1 MRLRCCI
8 VLVCVSILGFA
19 RLSAGLA
26 QLDSVRDFSVSRTSL
41 NFAGLAAGA
50 AGGQIL
56 RAWGVS
62 IESAS
67 GDLPIIAVDAVAGQR
82 FSLLSNAN
90 DDASQNVA
98 LILNLSRPARQMG
111 FTLRNGTATTM
122 ATVTAFDNQGRQVG
136 EFVVDQISRTG
147 GPFVGFETTDEDETF
162 SKVLIDY
169 GDAEEAEQII
179 DLEITFIHRPF
190 FTSFLAQVADGV
202 FGANTFQTTVIVT
215 NLANTTAQGNIR
227 FTGDDGMPIDMAL
240 RENDSAQ
247 SILTAGLGGSVIFQ
261 LLPFSSRSYTTSGLN
276 SPPVQAYAEIRSSA
290 PIGTTAI
297 FRAVVNSR
305 AFEAGVGAT
314 TAFHRISA
322 AVSREAAGFDSG
334 IAVANPNDEA
344 VQALIQLISGGAVV
358 ATNTTFLSLGSG
370 QHVAA
375 FLPELFGDIEADFQG
390 TILINSPLPL
400 VATVLRTATG
410 IVSSSLPIG
419 GTER

>member
-1 MRLRCCI
+1 MTTPLKT
-8 VLVCVSILGFA
+8 
-19 RLSAGLA
+19 
-26 QLDSVRDFSVSRTSL
+26 SR
-41 NFAGLAAGA
+41 
-50 AGGQIL
+50 
-56 RAWGVS
+56 W
-62 IESAS
+62 
-67 GDLPIIAVDAVAGQR
+67 
-82 FSLLSNAN
+82 
-90 DDASQNVA
+90 
-98 LILNLSRPARQMG
+98 ILNLSRPARQMG

-358 ATNTTFLSLGSG
+358 ATNTTFLSLGPG
-370 QHVAA
+370 QDVAA